1 MIKSELD
8 TVWITSDGSKF
19 LTQKEAEIHET
30 INNVKEKPKW
40 LEKLQQKLK

>member
-19 LTQKEAEIHET
+19 VTQKEAEIHEA
-30 INNVKEKPKW
+30 INNKKEKSKW
-40 LEKLQQKLK
+40 LELLQLKK